1 MMSPYAF
8 HQFWLNV
15 EDAQV
20 GGMLRIFTFLGREE
34 IEALETE
41 TRDEPWKRSGQK
53 RLADEVTTFVHGVD
67 EAENAKAAAAALFGG
82 GDLHELSP
90 STLSDALREAGS
102 TSVASLLPVVDLL
115 VETGL
120 VKSKGEARRTIAE
133 GGAYL
138 NNVRVEDPEA
148 EPRSSDLIGGSWLV
162 LRRGKK
168 QFAGVEVG

>member
-1 MMSPYAF
+1 
-8 HQFWLNV
+8 
-15 EDAQV
+15 
-20 GGMLRIFTFLGREE
+20 
-34 IEALETE
+34 
-41 TRDEPWKRSGQK
+41 
-53 RLADEVTTFVHGVD
+53 
-67 EAENAKAAAAALFGG
+67 
-82 GDLHELSP
+82 
-90 STLSDALREAGS
+90 
-102 TSVASLLPVVDLL
+102 VVDLL

-120 VKSKGEARRTIAE
+120 AKSKGEARRTISE